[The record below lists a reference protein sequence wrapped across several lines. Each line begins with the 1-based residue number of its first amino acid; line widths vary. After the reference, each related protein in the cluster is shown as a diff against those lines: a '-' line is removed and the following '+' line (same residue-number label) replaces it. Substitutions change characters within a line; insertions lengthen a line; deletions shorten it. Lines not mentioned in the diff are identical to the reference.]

1 MDNPHLS
8 FTKDLFTVTTDPAFF
23 ELEPFMITFRN
34 RPGLLALM
42 PKRSEYQSKTAFV
55 LRFWMEQDKS
65 ASPALSQTM
74 LLLVICATSTC

>member
-34 RPGLLALM
+34 RPGLL
-42 PKRSEYQSKTAFV
+42 V
-55 LRFWMEQDKS
+55 L
-65 ASPALSQTM
+65 
-74 LLLVICATSTC
+74 I